1 MFSRLV
7 DALAAVYF
15 YFQIH
20 KSFYQ
25 FFFDCCLFKIDNLFV
40 SVPYL
45 VVTWPPLTK
54 CFTSPQEKVIKNDQS
69 NYLGQLWQVIQSI
82 LFSVTYFVSS
92 IWSFLFTSSAIFDRI
107 HIFCE
112 QSSVQSVSDFKC
124 SSRCFC
130 FLHFVEQ
137 LVTFG
142 YKKYFFLSQ
151 DGIGKRNTNLNRK
164 CFSSEQPLRWTRR
177 TKVWHRI
184 LSSWWVVTIHCKVD
198 FFKETYPHDQVTKF
212 CHEDSMALLH
222 SQEPLQ

>member
-1 MFSRLV
+1 MTWLDWEAVKNDTYEKEKDFLILFSNNNALKVRLYLFSLSNVFSSSTLWECSV
-7 DALAAVYF
+7 DLLMHLRQRISIF
-15 YFQIH
+15 KFINH
-20 KSFYQ
+20 FII
-25 FFFDCCLFKIDNLFV
+25 FFRLLPFFKIDNLFV

-82 LFSVTYFVSS
+82 VFSVTYFVSS

-142 YKKYFFLSQ
+142 YKKCFFFNHRTESEK
-151 DGIGKRNTNLNRK
+151 GI
-164 CFSSEQPLRWTRR
+164 Q
-177 TKVWHRI
+177 I
-184 LSSWWVVTIHCKVD
+184 
-198 FFKETYPHDQVTKF
+198 
-212 CHEDSMALLH
+212 
-222 SQEPLQ
+222 

>member
-1 MFSRLV
+1 MHLRQRISIFKFINHFIIFFRL
-7 DALAAVYF
+7 LPF
-15 YFQIH
+15 
-20 KSFYQ
+20 
-25 FFFDCCLFKIDNLFV
+25 FKIDNLFV

-69 NYLGQLWQVIQSI
+69 NYLWQLWQVIQSI
-82 LFSVTYFVSS
+82 VFSVTYFVSS

-142 YKKYFFLSQ
+142 YKKCFFLIT
-151 DGIGKRNTNLNRK
+151 GRNRK
-164 CFSSEQPLRWTRR
+164 KEYKFKTKMLQFR
-177 TKVWHRI
+177 TTSTLNKENKV
-184 LSSWWVVTIHCKVD
+184 LTSNP
-198 FFKETYPHDQVTKF
+198 FFVMSRY
-212 CHEDSMALLH
+212 DSL
-222 SQEPLQ
+222 